1 MDNNIKQIN
10 TNKINMNTTSH
21 FINDTYDSLSYF
33 DLYGNSVIIFI
44 LMTLFVFLVYSY
56 CKIMQTKEVIAG
68 DWVNQRCKPQNM
80 VFAGLIT
87 HPEGTSAFQYTSD
100 NFQYCVQNI
109 LTSIS
114 GRALQPFQ
122 FMIKTLTSVFSRL
135 SDAIQQT
142 RGAINNLR
150 NGTKSFTEDVL
161 SRVLN
166 IMIPIQ
172 SMFISLLDIFQK
184 IQGIMTTGLY
194 TMLGS
199 YYTLQ
204 ALMGAIVELLVKLL
218 MALAVIIVGLW
229 VMPFTWPAAASMT
242 AVFLGV
248 SIPLSIIIY
257 FMTEVLHIK
266 SSGIPK
272 LRCFDKK
279 TRVYLQDGS
288 FKHIQDIR
296 VNDVLIDNS
305 IVNAKIK
312 VTSENLDMY
321 NLNGIIVSESH
332 IVKDGFDWIPV
343 KNHPLAIKIDK
354 YEEPYLYC
362 LNTSNKIIV
371 LNNIVFTDWDE
382 IYEDNLEFV
391 MDYIYS
397 RNISKNINRGFDGDV
412 KIRLLGQKET
422 EMKDIKIGDILSTEG
437 IVYGIVE
444 IGNVGK
450 KNKSYNLLVSNS
462 KFEIG
467 EETYFDYNK
476 DVDSILELR
485 KLLSKEYV

>member
-1 MDNNIKQIN
+1 
-10 TNKINMNTTSH
+10 
-21 FINDTYDSLSYF
+21 
-33 DLYGNSVIIFI
+33 
-44 LMTLFVFLVYSY
+44 
-56 CKIMQTKEVIAG
+56 
-68 DWVNQRCKPQNM
+68 
-80 VFAGLIT
+80 
-87 HPEGTSAFQYTSD
+87 
-100 NFQYCVQNI
+100 
-109 LTSIS
+109 
-114 GRALQPFQ
+114 
-122 FMIKTLTSVFSRL
+122 MIKTLTSVFSRL